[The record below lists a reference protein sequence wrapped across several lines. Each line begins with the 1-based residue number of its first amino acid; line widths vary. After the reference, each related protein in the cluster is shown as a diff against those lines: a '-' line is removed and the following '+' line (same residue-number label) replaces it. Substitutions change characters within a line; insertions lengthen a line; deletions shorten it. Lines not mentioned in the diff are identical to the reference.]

1 MLEKHLSVAD
11 LCEQLGIGRTT
22 LWRMVRDGRIQPP
35 RRLSAARVAWPQ
47 SEIEAYLAGCS
58 RNRSGGA
65 P

>member
-1 MLEKHLSVAD
+1 MIERHYSVAD

-47 SEIEAYLAGCS
+47 SEIETYLANCQ
-58 RNRSGGA
+58 RNRTGGA
-65 P
+65 S

>member
-35 RRLSAARVAWPQ
+35 RRLSPARVAWPQ
-47 SEIEAYLAGCS
+47 SEIETYLANCQRS
-58 RNRSGGA
+58 RAGGA
-65 P
+65 T